1 MCTSWYTKLTV
12 EHLYPISLGKDTGV
26 GAVGEETAQSNSSSS
41 RGRRDPGGGGTRG
54 EEDENHGEEQRL
66 LQGEEGTEV
75 QADLS
80 TEWPLER
87 KGMWR
92 GQTEV
97 RSGHRLLWKPETTSQ
112 TERTA
117 RSWERGCWAK
127 VLQDGDLDETALKEA
142 AELNLTFSSKGT
154 ISSSAI
160 RGDKPHI

>member
-1 MCTSWYTKLTV
+1 MCISWYTKLTV
-12 EHLYPISLGKDTGV
+12 EHLYPISLGKDPGV
-26 GAVGEETAQSNSSSS
+26 GA
-41 RGRRDPGGGGTRG
+41 RGKQQRKAIAPPPGGGGTRG
-54 EEDENHGEEQRL
+54 EEDQHHGNEQHL

-75 QADLS
+75 QADPS

-92 GQTEV
+92 GQREV
-97 RSGHRLLWKPETTSQ
+97 RPGHRLLWKPETTSQ

-127 VLQDGDLDETALKEA
+127 VLQDRDLDETALKEA
-142 AELNLTFSSKGT
+142 TELNLTFSSKGT

-160 RGDKPHI
+160 RGDKPYI